1 MKITIQNFSKSF
13 GGQDIFSDFSL
24 DIESGTRVCVSGP
37 NGCGKSTLL
46 RIIAGVDI
54 PDSGRVIIP
63 KNTRIGYVEQEL
75 DPSVLG
81 TSLLTW
87 VLEVLPDWHDF
98 WSNWEYAVQQ
108 NDSKKLTE
116 LSRKHA
122 ELEVMYGYNPEYK
135 AKEILS
141 GLGFTEKMG
150 ALPLAKLS
158 GGWRERAKL
167 ARVLVAGADVLLLD
181 EPTNHLDIESV
192 EWLEEFLKAYKGI
205 LVFVAHDRLF
215 MDNVGTHILYLGG
228 VKPVFRKLT
237 FSQFMVLREEIE
249 EQKARETQRITDEIG
264 RKMEFVRRFGAK
276 ATKARQASSRQKMAK
291 KLEQEL
297 EQYKPE
303 VKKKELKF
311 IWPTPLKADKV
322 ILSATTLSFSFPDGR
337 QLWPSLTFSIFN
349 GQRIALVGPNGCGK
363 STLLK
368 IITGQLEST
377 GGSLVI
383 GGGVRLG
390 YYSQHQT
397 ELLNVSGTVLGEIRR
412 LSDPKM
418 TEEELMS
425 VLGLFLLGQGYFVR
439 PVQILSG
446 GEKARL
452 VLASLFLKKANFLVL
467 DEPTNHLDLESRE
480 ALVNALSNFEGTLL
494 VVAHDRYLCSK
505 VTEEAW
511 ALSYEGLI
519 QYKQGF
525 SCYDEVR
532 KQGLKQSVIT
542 KTNHEKKDF
551 PTKDKSVISYSRD
564 ELKNLKREQAKK
576 RNELYNALKPKQ
588 TAYKK
593 LEEEL
598 SVLLEKQNALE
609 QLLATPIGNGSGVET
624 TMLLKQFS
632 EVKVQIE
639 AIIDK
644 LEILESEINELEEQR
659 IDISSTTTSMS

>member
-24 DIESGTRVCVSGP
+24 DIDSGIRLCVSGP

-63 KNTRIGYVEQEL
+63 KGTRIGYVEQEL
-75 DPSVLG
+75 APSALDV
-81 TSLLTW
+81 SLLTW

-98 WSNWEYAVQQ
+98 WARWEEAIQA
-108 NDSKKLTE
+108 NDSKKLSELSIKHTE
-116 LSRKHA
+116 L
-122 ELEVMYGYNPEYK
+122 ETLYGYHPEYK

-141 GLGFTEKMG
+141 DLGFTDNMFD
-150 ALPLAKLS
+150 LPLSKLS

-192 EWLEEFLKAYKGI
+192 EWLEEFLREYKGI
-205 LVFVAHDRLF
+205 LIFVAHDRVF

-228 VKPVFRKLT
+228 LKPVFRKLT

-249 EQKARETQRITDEIG
+249 EQKARETQRITDEIE

-297 EQYKPE
+297 EEYKPE
-303 VKKKELKF
+303 IKRKELKF

-322 ILSATTLSFSFPDGR
+322 ILSAAALSFSFPDGC
-337 QLWPSLTFSIFN
+337 QLWPSLTFSLLN

-368 IITGQLEST
+368 IIAGQLKST
-377 GGSLVI
+377 GGSLTL
-383 GGGVRLG
+383 GAGVRLG

-397 ELLNVSGTVLGEIRR
+397 EILNTSGTVLGEIRR

-425 VLGLFLLGQGYFVR
+425 VLGLFLLGQGYFDR
-439 PVQILSG
+439 TIQMLSG

-452 VLASLFLKKANFLVL
+452 VLASLFLNKANFLVL

-480 ALVNALSNFEGTLL
+480 ALVNALSNFSGTLL
-494 VVAHDRYLCSK
+494 VVAHDRYLCSN
-505 VTEEAW
+505 VTDEAW
-511 ALSYEGLI
+511 VLSSEGLTR
-519 QYKQGF
+519 YEQGF
-525 SCYDEVR
+525 LQYDEAR
-532 KQGLKQSVIT
+532 KQGLKQVTIAEIQDNQKDCLT
-542 KTNHEKKDF
+542 KKNEKN
-551 PTKDKSVISYSRD
+551 SVISYSRD
-564 ELKNLKREQAKK
+564 ELKSLKREQAKK
-576 RNELYNALKPKQ
+576 RNELYNTLKPKQ
-588 TAYKK
+588 IAYKH

-598 SVLLEKQNALE
+598 SILLEKQHNLE
-609 QLLATPIGNGSGVET
+609 QLLATPAGHGSGMET
-624 TMLLKQFS
+624 TRLLKQFS
-632 EVKVQIE
+632 EIKDQTDR
-639 AIIDK
+639 IIDK
-644 LEILESEINELEEQR
+644 LEILELEINALEQQR
-659 IDISSTTTSMS
+659 IAIS

>member
-24 DIESGTRVCVSGP
+24 DIDSGIRLCVSGP

-63 KNTRIGYVEQEL
+63 KGTRIGYVEQEL
-75 DPSVLG
+75 APSALDV
-81 TSLLTW
+81 SLLTW

-98 WSNWEYAVQQ
+98 WATWEEAIQA
-108 NDSKKLTE
+108 NDSKKLSELSIKHTE
-116 LSRKHA
+116 L
-122 ELEVMYGYNPEYK
+122 ETLYGYHPEYK

-141 GLGFTEKMG
+141 GLGFTDNMFD
-150 ALPLAKLS
+150 LPLSKLS

-192 EWLEEFLKAYKGI
+192 EWLEEFLREYKGI
-205 LVFVAHDRLF
+205 LIFVAHDRVF

-228 VKPVFRKLT
+228 LKPVFRRLT

-249 EQKARETQRITDEIG
+249 EQKARETQRITDEIE

-297 EQYKPE
+297 EEYKPE
-303 VKKKELKF
+303 IKRKELKF

-322 ILSATTLSFSFPDGR
+322 ILSAAALSFSFPDGR
-337 QLWPSLTFSIFN
+337 QLWPSLTFSLLN

-368 IITGQLEST
+368 IIAGQLKST
-377 GGSLVI
+377 GGSLTL
-383 GGGVRLG
+383 GAGVRLG

-397 ELLNVSGTVLGEIRR
+397 EILNTSGTVLGEIRR

-425 VLGLFLLGQGYFVR
+425 VLGLFLLGQGYFDR
-439 PVQILSG
+439 TIQMLSG

-452 VLASLFLKKANFLVL
+452 VLASLFLNKANFLVL

-480 ALVNALSNFEGTLL
+480 ALVNALSNFSGTLL
-494 VVAHDRYLCSK
+494 VVAHDRYLCSN
-505 VTEEAW
+505 VTDEAW
-511 ALSYEGLI
+511 ALSSEGLTR
-519 QYKQGF
+519 YEQGF
-525 SCYDEVR
+525 LQYDEAR
-532 KQGLKQSVIT
+532 KLGLKQVTIAEIKDNQKDCLT
-542 KTNHEKKDF
+542 KKNEKN
-551 PTKDKSVISYSRD
+551 SVISYSRD
-564 ELKNLKREQAKK
+564 ELKSLKREQAKK
-576 RNELYNALKPKQ
+576 RNELYNTLKPKQ
-588 TAYKK
+588 IAYKH

-598 SVLLEKQNALE
+598 SILLEKQHNLE
-609 QLLATPIGNGSGVET
+609 QLLATPAGHGSGIET
-624 TMLLKQFS
+624 TRLLKQFS
-632 EVKVQIE
+632 EIKDQTDR
-639 AIIDK
+639 IIDK
-644 LEILESEINELEEQR
+644 LEILELEINALEQQR
-659 IDISSTTTSMS
+659 IAIS

>member
-24 DIESGTRVCVSGP
+24 DIDSGIRLCVSGP

-63 KNTRIGYVEQEL
+63 KGTRIGYVEQEL
-75 DPSVLG
+75 APSALDV
-81 TSLLTW
+81 SLLTW

-98 WSNWEYAVQQ
+98 WATWEEAIQA
-108 NDSKKLTE
+108 NDSKKLSELSIKHTE
-116 LSRKHA
+116 L
-122 ELEVMYGYNPEYK
+122 ETLYGYHPEYK

-141 GLGFTEKMG
+141 GLGFTDNMFD
-150 ALPLAKLS
+150 LPLSKLS

-192 EWLEEFLKAYKGI
+192 EWLEEFLREYKGI
-205 LVFVAHDRLF
+205 LIFVAHDRVF

-228 VKPVFRKLT
+228 LKPVFRRLT

-249 EQKARETQRITDEIG
+249 EQKARETQRITDEIE

-297 EQYKPE
+297 EEYKPE
-303 VKKKELKF
+303 IKRKELKF

-322 ILSATTLSFSFPDGR
+322 ILSAAALSFSFPDGR
-337 QLWPSLTFSIFN
+337 QLWPSLTFSLLN

-368 IITGQLEST
+368 IIAGQLKST
-377 GGSLVI
+377 GGSLTL
-383 GGGVRLG
+383 GAGVRLG

-397 ELLNVSGTVLGEIRR
+397 EILNTSGTVLGEIRR

-425 VLGLFLLGQGYFVR
+425 VLGLFLLGQGYFDR
-439 PVQILSG
+439 TIQMLSG

-452 VLASLFLKKANFLVL
+452 VLASLFLNKANFLVL

-480 ALVNALSNFEGTLL
+480 ALVNALSNFSGTLL
-494 VVAHDRYLCSK
+494 VVAHDRYLCSN
-505 VTEEAW
+505 VTDEAW
-511 ALSYEGLI
+511 ALSSEGLTR
-519 QYKQGF
+519 YEQGF
-525 SCYDEVR
+525 LQYDEAR
-532 KQGLKQSVIT
+532 KLRLKQVTIAEIQDNQKDCLT
-542 KTNHEKKDF
+542 KKNEKN
-551 PTKDKSVISYSRD
+551 SVISYSRD
-564 ELKNLKREQAKK
+564 ELKSLKREQAKK
-576 RNELYNALKPKQ
+576 RNELYNTLKPKQ
-588 TAYKK
+588 IAYKH

-598 SVLLEKQNALE
+598 SILLEKQHNLE
-609 QLLATPIGNGSGVET
+609 QLLATPAGHGSGIET
-624 TMLLKQFS
+624 TRLLKQFS
-632 EVKVQIE
+632 EIKDQTDR
-639 AIIDK
+639 IIDK
-644 LEILESEINELEEQR
+644 LEILELEINALEQQR
-659 IDISSTTTSMS
+659 IAIS

>member
-24 DIESGTRVCVSGP
+24 DIDSGIRLCVSGP

-46 RIIAGVDI
+46 RIIAEVDI

-63 KNTRIGYVEQEL
+63 KGTRIGYVEQEL
-75 DPSVLG
+75 ASSALDV
-81 TSLLTW
+81 SLLTW

-98 WSNWEYAVQQ
+98 WATWEEAIQA
-108 NDSKKLTE
+108 NDLKKLSELSLKHTE
-116 LSRKHA
+116 L
-122 ELEVMYGYNPEYK
+122 ETLYGYHPEYK

-141 GLGFTEKMG
+141 GLGFTDNMFD
-150 ALPLAKLS
+150 LPLSKLS

-192 EWLEEFLKAYKGI
+192 EWLEEFLREYKGI
-205 LVFVAHDRLF
+205 LIFVAHDRVF

-228 VKPVFRKLT
+228 LKPVFRKLT

-249 EQKARETQRITDEIG
+249 EQKARETQRITDEIE

-297 EQYKPE
+297 EEYKPE
-303 VKKKELKF
+303 IKRKELKF

-322 ILSATTLSFSFPDGR
+322 ILSAAALSFSFPDGR
-337 QLWPSLTFSIFN
+337 QLWPSLTFSLLN

-368 IITGQLEST
+368 IIAGQLKST
-377 GGSLVI
+377 GGSLTL
-383 GGGVRLG
+383 GSGVRLG

-397 ELLNVSGTVLGEIRR
+397 EILNTSGTVLGEIRR

-425 VLGLFLLGQGYFVR
+425 VLGLFLLGQGYFDR
-439 PVQILSG
+439 TIQMLSG

-452 VLASLFLKKANFLVL
+452 VLASLFLNKANFLVL

-480 ALVNALSNFEGTLL
+480 ALVNALSNFSGTLL
-494 VVAHDRYLCSK
+494 VVAHDRYLCSN
-505 VTEEAW
+505 VTDEAW
-511 ALSYEGLI
+511 ALSSEGLTR
-519 QYKQGF
+519 YEQGF
-525 SCYDEVR
+525 LQYDEAR
-532 KQGLKQSVIT
+532 KQGLKQVTIVET
-542 KTNHEKKDF
+542 QDNQKNCLTQKNKKN
-551 PTKDKSVISYSRD
+551 SVISYSRD
-564 ELKNLKREQAKK
+564 ELKSLKREQAKK
-576 RNELYNALKPKQ
+576 RNELYNTIKPKQ
-588 TAYKK
+588 IAYKR

-598 SVLLEKQNALE
+598 SILLEKQHNLE
-609 QLLATPIGNGSGVET
+609 QLLATPAGHGSGIET
-624 TMLLKQFS
+624 AKLLKQFS
-632 EVKVQIE
+632 EVKDQTDR
-639 AIIDK
+639 IIDK
-644 LEILESEINELEEQR
+644 LEKLELEINALEQQR
-659 IDISSTTTSMS
+659 IAIS

>member
-24 DIESGTRVCVSGP
+24 DIDSGIRLCVSGP

-46 RIIAGVDI
+46 RIIAEVDI

-63 KNTRIGYVEQEL
+63 KGTRIGYVEQEL
-75 DPSVLG
+75 APSALDV
-81 TSLLTW
+81 SLLTW

-98 WSNWEYAVQQ
+98 WATWEEAIQA
-108 NDSKKLTE
+108 NDSKKLSELSLKHTE
-116 LSRKHA
+116 L
-122 ELEVMYGYNPEYK
+122 ETLYGYHPEYK

-141 GLGFTEKMG
+141 GLGFTDNMFD
-150 ALPLAKLS
+150 LPLSKLS

-192 EWLEEFLKAYKGI
+192 EWLEEFLREYKGI
-205 LVFVAHDRLF
+205 LIFVAHDRVF

-228 VKPVFRKLT
+228 LKPVFRKLT

-249 EQKARETQRITDEIG
+249 EQKARETQRITDEIE

-297 EQYKPE
+297 EEYKPE
-303 VKKKELKF
+303 IKRKELKF

-322 ILSATTLSFSFPDGR
+322 ILSAAALSFSFPDGR
-337 QLWPSLTFSIFN
+337 QLWPSLTFSLLN

-368 IITGQLEST
+368 IIAGQLKST
-377 GGSLVI
+377 GGSLTL
-383 GGGVRLG
+383 GSGVRLG

-397 ELLNVSGTVLGEIRR
+397 EILNTSGTVLGEIRR

-425 VLGLFLLGQGYFVR
+425 VLGLFLLGQGYFDR
-439 PVQILSG
+439 TIQMLSG

-452 VLASLFLKKANFLVL
+452 VLASLFLNKANFLVL

-480 ALVNALSNFEGTLL
+480 ALVNALSNFSGTLL
-494 VVAHDRYLCSK
+494 VVAHDRYLCSN
-505 VTEEAW
+505 VTDEAW
-511 ALSYEGLI
+511 ALSSEGLTR
-519 QYKQGF
+519 YEQGF
-525 SCYDEVR
+525 LQYDEAR
-532 KQGLKQSVIT
+532 KQGLKQVTIVET
-542 KTNHEKKDF
+542 QDNQKNCLTQKNKKN
-551 PTKDKSVISYSRD
+551 SVISYSRD
-564 ELKNLKREQAKK
+564 ELKSLKREQAKK
-576 RNELYNALKPKQ
+576 RNELYNTIKPKQ
-588 TAYKK
+588 IAYKR

-598 SVLLEKQNALE
+598 SILLEKQHNLE
-609 QLLATPIGNGSGVET
+609 QLLATPAGHGSGIET
-624 TMLLKQFS
+624 AKLLKQFS
-632 EVKVQIE
+632 EVKDQTDR
-639 AIIDK
+639 IIDK
-644 LEILESEINELEEQR
+644 LEKLELEINALEQQR
-659 IDISSTTTSMS
+659 IAIS

>member
-24 DIESGTRVCVSGP
+24 DIDSGIRLCVSGP

-63 KNTRIGYVEQEL
+63 KGTRIGYVEQEL
-75 DPSVLG
+75 APSVLDV
-81 TSLLTW
+81 SLLTW

-98 WSNWEYAVQQ
+98 WATWEEAIQA
-108 NDSKKLTE
+108 NDSKKLSELSIKHTE
-116 LSRKHA
+116 L
-122 ELEVMYGYNPEYK
+122 ETLYGYHPEYK

-141 GLGFTEKMG
+141 GLGFTDNMFD
-150 ALPLAKLS
+150 LPLSKLS

-192 EWLEEFLKAYKGI
+192 EWLEEFLREYKGI
-205 LVFVAHDRLF
+205 LIFVAHDRVF

-228 VKPVFRKLT
+228 LKPVFRRLT

-249 EQKARETQRITDEIG
+249 EQKARETQRITDEIE

-297 EQYKPE
+297 EEYKPE
-303 VKKKELKF
+303 IKRKELKF

-322 ILSATTLSFSFPDGR
+322 ILSAAALSFSFPDGR
-337 QLWPSLTFSIFN
+337 QLWPSLTFSLLN

-368 IITGQLEST
+368 IIAGQLKST
-377 GGSLVI
+377 GGSLTL
-383 GGGVRLG
+383 GAGVRLG

-397 ELLNVSGTVLGEIRR
+397 EILNTSGTVLGEIRR

-425 VLGLFLLGQGYFVR
+425 VLGLFLLGQGYFDR
-439 PVQILSG
+439 TIQMLSG

-452 VLASLFLKKANFLVL
+452 VLASLFLNKANFLVL

-480 ALVNALSNFEGTLL
+480 ALVNALSNFSGTLL
-494 VVAHDRYLCSK
+494 VVAHDRYLCSN
-505 VTEEAW
+505 VTDEAW
-511 ALSYEGLI
+511 ALSSEGLTR
-519 QYKQGF
+519 YEQGF
-525 SCYDEVR
+525 LQYDEAR
-532 KQGLKQSVIT
+532 KQGLKQVTIAEIQDNQKDCLT
-542 KTNHEKKDF
+542 KKNEKN
-551 PTKDKSVISYSRD
+551 SVISYSRD
-564 ELKNLKREQAKK
+564 ELKSLKREQAKK
-576 RNELYNALKPKQ
+576 RNELYNTLKPKQ
-588 TAYKK
+588 IAYKH

-598 SVLLEKQNALE
+598 SILLEKQHNLE
-609 QLLATPIGNGSGVET
+609 QLLATPAGHGSGIET
-624 TMLLKQFS
+624 TRLLKQFS
-632 EVKVQIE
+632 EIKDQTDR
-639 AIIDK
+639 IIDK
-644 LEILESEINELEEQR
+644 LEILELEINALEQQR
-659 IDISSTTTSMS
+659 IAIS

>member
-24 DIESGTRVCVSGP
+24 DIDSGIRLCVSGP

-46 RIIAGVDI
+46 RIIAEVDI

-63 KNTRIGYVEQEL
+63 KGTRIGYVEQEL
-75 DPSVLG
+75 APSALDV
-81 TSLLTW
+81 SLLTW

-98 WSNWEYAVQQ
+98 WATWEEAIQA
-108 NDSKKLTE
+108 NDSKKLSELSLKHTE
-116 LSRKHA
+116 L
-122 ELEVMYGYNPEYK
+122 ETLYGYHPEYK

-141 GLGFTEKMG
+141 GLGFTDNMFD
-150 ALPLAKLS
+150 LPLSKLS

-192 EWLEEFLKAYKGI
+192 EWLEEFLREYKGI
-205 LVFVAHDRLF
+205 LIFVAHDRVF

-228 VKPVFRKLT
+228 LKPVFRKLT

-249 EQKARETQRITDEIG
+249 EQKARETQRITDEIE

-297 EQYKPE
+297 EEYKSE
-303 VKKKELKF
+303 IKRKELKF

-322 ILSATTLSFSFPDGR
+322 ILSAAALSFSFPDGR
-337 QLWPSLTFSIFN
+337 QLWPSLTFSLLN

-368 IITGQLEST
+368 IIAGQLKST
-377 GGSLVI
+377 GGSLTL
-383 GGGVRLG
+383 GSGVRLG

-397 ELLNVSGTVLGEIRR
+397 EILNTSGTVLGEIRR

-425 VLGLFLLGQGYFVR
+425 VLGLFLLGQGYFDR
-439 PVQILSG
+439 TIQMLSG

-452 VLASLFLKKANFLVL
+452 VLASLFLNKANFLVL

-480 ALVNALSNFEGTLL
+480 ALVNALSNFSGTLL
-494 VVAHDRYLCSK
+494 VVAHDRYLCSN
-505 VTEEAW
+505 VTDEAW
-511 ALSYEGLI
+511 ALSSEGLTR
-519 QYKQGF
+519 YEQGF
-525 SCYDEVR
+525 LQYDEAR
-532 KQGLKQSVIT
+532 KQGLKQVTIVET
-542 KTNHEKKDF
+542 QDNQKNCLTQKNKKN
-551 PTKDKSVISYSRD
+551 SVISYSRD
-564 ELKNLKREQAKK
+564 ELKSLKREQAKK
-576 RNELYNALKPKQ
+576 RNELYNTIKPKQ
-588 TAYKK
+588 IAYKR

-598 SVLLEKQNALE
+598 SILLEKQHNLE
-609 QLLATPIGNGSGVET
+609 QLLATPAGHGSGIET
-624 TMLLKQFS
+624 AKLLKQFS
-632 EVKVQIE
+632 EVKDQTDR
-639 AIIDK
+639 IIDK
-644 LEILESEINELEEQR
+644 LEKLELEINALEQQR
-659 IDISSTTTSMS
+659 IAIS